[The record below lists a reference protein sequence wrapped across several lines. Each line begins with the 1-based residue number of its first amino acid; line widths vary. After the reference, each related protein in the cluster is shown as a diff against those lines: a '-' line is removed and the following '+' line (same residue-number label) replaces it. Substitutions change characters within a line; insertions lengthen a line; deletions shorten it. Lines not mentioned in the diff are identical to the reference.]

1 MQSVRNASRSSLY
14 FFVSVRSSTFSFLFE
29 EKWRNGKQG
38 AERASES
45 ARLNDTDLASL
56 KIARLMNRLEGHPF
70 RSEQKGVK
78 Q

>member
-1 MQSVRNASRSSLY
+1 MRVVVVFIFLCLSAAVPFL
-14 FFVSVRSSTFSFLFE
+14 FFFE

>member
-1 MQSVRNASRSSLY
+1 MQSVRNVSRSSLY
-14 FFVSVRSSTFSFLFE
+14 FFFVCPQQHFFFFFLE

-38 AERASES
+38 AERASKS

-70 RSEQKGVK
+70 
-78 Q
+78 